1 MDSPLINYQGQA
13 ITQAAT
19 YRRAR
24 LGIRLCPEGRGVFAD
39 LSVEENL
46 LLGLPLRRRRSKLG
60 EEIERI
66 YEILPALR
74 LRARQHAGSLSG
86 GEQQMLSIGRA
97 LITGPTLLICDELSL
112 GLAPKFIDDLYEV
125 LVRANESGVAIL
137 LIEQNVH
144 RALAITDQVYVLNR
158 GLVTYAGL
166 PQPLFDDEVLS
177 QAYFSTEA
185 VTAPAVASPPLRRS
199 GW

>member
-1 MDSPLINYQGQA
+1 
-13 ITQAAT
+13 
-19 YRRAR
+19 
-24 LGIRLCPEGRGVFAD
+24 
-39 LSVEENL
+39 
-46 LLGLPLRRRRSKLG
+46 
-60 EEIERI
+60 
-66 YEILPALR
+66 
-74 LRARQHAGSLSG
+74 
-86 GEQQMLSIGRA
+86 
-97 LITGPTLLICDELSL
+97 LLICDELSL